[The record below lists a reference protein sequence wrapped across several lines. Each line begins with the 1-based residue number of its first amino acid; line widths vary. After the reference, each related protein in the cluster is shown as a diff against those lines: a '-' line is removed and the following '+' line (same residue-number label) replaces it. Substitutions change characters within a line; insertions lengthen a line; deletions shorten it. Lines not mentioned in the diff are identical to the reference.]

1 MVIDEMGSRGD
12 KRVKHFKL
20 FFKCQ
25 EILAL
30 QNKEEGKLFWWLR
43 IGVRLRGEIL
53 KSYQVEVKVIENN
66 GVSVEKMSL
75 RVKSKSIREERDQ
88 II

>member
-1 MVIDEMGSRGD
+1 MVVDEMGSRGD
-12 KRVKHFKL
+12 KSVKYFKL

-25 EILAL
+25 EILVL

-53 KSYQVEVKVIENN
+53 
-66 GVSVEKMSL
+66 
-75 RVKSKSIREERDQ
+75 EELSS
-88 II
+88 

>member
-1 MVIDEMGSRGD
+1 MSRNTCFPKQGRR
-12 KRVKHFKL
+12 KT
-20 FFKCQ
+20 
-25 EILAL
+25 ILV
-30 QNKEEGKLFWWLR
+30 GKN
-43 IGVRLRGEIL
+43 RGEMRGKIL

-75 RVKSKSIREERDQ
+75 RVKSKSVVEERDQ

>member
-12 KRVKHFKL
+12 KSVKYFKL

-25 EILAL
+25 EILVL
-30 QNKEEGKLFWWLR
+30 QNKEEGKLFRWLR

-53 KSYQVEVKVIENN
+53 
-66 GVSVEKMSL
+66 
-75 RVKSKSIREERDQ
+75 EELSS
-88 II
+88 